1 MQSVDALVVLLRYT
15 RTILKHLLNLSIHVW
30 QSCRVGQALCQFS
43 FFVEDQA
50 SIEVPLWLSGSSIN
64 TQFEDLVCARALN
77 GTLFHDHYLA
87 PVLIRDKLL
96 DLVGGSGLLGAKLVA
111 RKGNNLNL
119 VIVLLRQV
127 LHHTVHL
134 FGVSTKAG
142 DVHRQNWLS
151 FHRREVNRISV
162 DVIHFDLMKG
172 RCHLWSSSRV
182 GPSHL
187 ELNSW
192 SSGNAKNRRPV
203 GAHKPQPRPTLR

>member
-1 MQSVDALVVLLRYT
+1 M
-15 RTILKHLLNLSIHVW
+15 ILKHLLNLSIHVW

-119 VIVLLRQV
+119 LMKAHTSEKMYIARPCGTDVAHLVIVLLRQV

-182 GPSHL
+182 GPSRARTKTSFHI
-187 ELNSW
+187 NS
-192 SSGNAKNRRPV
+192 A
-203 GAHKPQPRPTLR
+203 